1 MPPLPYQ
8 FSFIQTTL
16 KKVPVKVVM
25 QNNTVVGGSS
35 AAQKNNTI
43 NMQISSQFIQ

>member
-25 QNNTVVGGSS
+25 QNNTVVGGS
-35 AAQKNNTI
+35 AAHKNNTI
-43 NMQISSQFIQ
+43 NMQISSQFMQ